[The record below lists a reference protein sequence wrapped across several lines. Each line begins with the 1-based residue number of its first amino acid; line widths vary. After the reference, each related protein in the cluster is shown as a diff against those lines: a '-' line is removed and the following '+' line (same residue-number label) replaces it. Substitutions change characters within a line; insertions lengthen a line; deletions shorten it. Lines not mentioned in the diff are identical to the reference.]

1 MPESRP
7 YLTADRAI
15 RLTAADK
22 VGALDELVELIAT
35 APEVHDR
42 DALWRAVHDREA
54 IMSTGIGVGIAVP
67 HAKLVS
73 VADFILAVGVASKAI
88 PWDSIDGKPVNIV
101 VMIAGPDGRQEDYL
115 RILSRVV
122 LLLKNPKNREHLLAT
137 ESPDEMARFFHRIG
151 SPST

>member
-1 MPESRP
+1 MPESKP
-7 YLTADRAI
+7 YLTAERAV
-15 RLTAADK
+15 RLKATDK
-22 VGALDELVELIAT
+22 VAALDELVDLIAT
-35 APEVHDR
+35 APDVRDK

-73 VADFILAVGVASKAI
+73 VADFVLAVGVAPNAI
-88 PWDSIDGKPVNIV
+88 PWDSIDGKPVNII

-137 ESPDEMARFFHRIG
+137 ESPNEIARFFHRIG
-151 SPST
+151 